1 MHTRYNS
8 LQLAPSP
15 DIKAAASPRNP
26 LTSPRDAGRIPRRRP
41 FRLPCAAPPSLP
53 NLFSCPEPTR
63 RSPSFRAPPRHP
75 FAGSLETQ
83 TPPFAVPLQPTPSG
97 RTCERALRTGP
108 RRPAALEGWRAL
120 RDLAKACPLQI
131 SPKAAFS
138 SLTRYSQPAT
148 QQATLTTQTTSPD
161 QPTTYTTDDSDRE
174 MPDSAPS
181 GSGGL
186 AASST
191 RSGRRRQTP
200 AATTAL
206 DSDSDDHGEPD
217 SDDSDFESSK
227 KDGGTKKKK
236 KKARGTRGPAKKKGG
251 GQKKKNKKKSGGKRK
266 HARTSA
272 QIREAMEARGCYND
286 SPRSGRPNPAR
297 GILRGEDRAPR
308 MRASRSPCA
317 RQATH

>member
-1 MHTRYNS
+1 M
-8 LQLAPSP
+8 AGPSRSREGLSPP
-15 DIKAAASPRNP
+15 DLPE
-26 LTSPRDAGRIPRRRP
+26 GRI
-41 FRLPCAAPPSLP
+41 
-53 NLFSCPEPTR
+53 LFDDAVFSASDSASDSDDPDYEP
-63 RSPSFRAPPRHP
+63 
-75 FAGSLETQ
+75 GS
-83 TPPFAVPLQPTPSG
+83 A
-97 RTCERALRTGP
+97 
-108 RRPAALEGWRAL
+108 
-120 RDLAKACPLQI
+120 DH
-131 SPKAAFS
+131 
-138 SLTRYSQPAT
+138 
-148 QQATLTTQTTSPD
+148 
-161 QPTTYTTDDSDRE
+161 TTDDSDRE

-200 AATTAL
+200 TATTAL

-272 QIREAMEARGCYND
+272 QVREAMEARGCYND